1 MICMTLD
8 SKSMLNEKNPQTL
21 DMQIEDEIWM

>member
-8 SKSMLNEKNPQTL
+8 SKSMLNEKNAQTL

>member
-8 SKSMLNEKNPQTL
+8 SKSKLNEKNLQTL
-21 DMQIEDEIWM
+21 DVQIEDEIWL